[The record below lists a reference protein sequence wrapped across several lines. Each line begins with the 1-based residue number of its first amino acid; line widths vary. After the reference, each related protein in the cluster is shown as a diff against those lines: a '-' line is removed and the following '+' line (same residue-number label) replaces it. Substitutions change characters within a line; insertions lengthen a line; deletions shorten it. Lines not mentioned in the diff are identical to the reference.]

1 MIQKKTYY
9 LVIPDRSLDLPNH
22 KMPEKAFKIFVVEDD
37 EWYNRLLVHTL
48 SLNPDYEIQ
57 SFTTGK
63 DCLANLHQEPDV
75 VTLDYRLPDMKGLD
89 VLKQIKEINEDVQI
103 ILISEQDDIEVVVTL
118 LQSGAF
124 DYIVKSKDIRE
135 RLLNTVNNI
144 RQGSN
149 LKKEIV
155 SLRQEVKQKYT
166 HQNTIIGNSTA
177 TRKVYEL
184 IEKAIRTNIT
194 VTITGETGTGK
205 ELVAK
210 AIHYSS
216 SRSKQPFVPVNVA
229 AIPKDLIESEL
240 FGHEKGSFT
249 GASFRRIGKFEEA
262 NGGTLFLDEIAEM
275 DISLQAKLLRALQ
288 EKEVIRIGS
297 NTPVKFDCRI
307 IIATNKDLQEEIKN
321 GNFRQD
327 LYYRLY
333 GLPIELPPLREREN
347 DVIVL
352 AKHFISLFCQE
363 NKMEVKTLT
372 SEATARLLSYP
383 FPGNI
388 RELKSVI
395 ELAVTLADQDEITA
409 DHIVLG
415 RGQDLLEDAFNR
427 EMSLREYDILIVKKY
442 LEKYNNNI
450 KLVAEKL
457 DLGVATIYRMLKETG
472 KE

>member
-1 MIQKKTYY
+1 
-9 LVIPDRSLDLPNH
+9 
-22 KMPEKAFKIFVVEDD
+22 MPEKAFKIFVVEDD

-63 DCLANLHQEPDV
+63 DCLANLYQEPDII
-75 VTLDYRLPDMKGLD
+75 TLDYRLPDMKGLE
-89 VLKQIKEINEDVQI
+89 VLKQIKEINEDIQF

-118 LQSGAF
+118 LRHGAY

-144 RQGSN
+144 RQGSK

-155 SLRQEVKQKYT
+155 NLRQEVKKKYT
-166 HQNTIIGNSTA
+166 DKNTIIGNSAA
-177 TRKVYEL
+177 TRKIYEL
-184 IEKAIRTNIT
+184 IEKATRTNIT
-194 VTITGETGTGK
+194 VTLTGETGTGK

-210 AIHYSS
+210 AIHYNSN
-216 SRSKQPFVPVNVA
+216 RSKHPFVPINVA
-229 AIPKDLIESEL
+229 AIPSELLESEL
-240 FGHEKGSFT
+240 FGHEKGAFT
-249 GASFRRIGKFEEA
+249 GAAFRRIGKFEEA
-262 NGGTLFLDEIAEM
+262 SGGTLFLDEMAEM

-288 EKEVIRIGS
+288 EKEIIRIGS
-297 NTPVKFDCRI
+297 NIPIKIDCRI
-307 IIATNKDLQEEIKN
+307 IIATNKDLQEEIRK

-333 GLPIELPPLREREN
+333 GLPIELQPLRERGN
-347 DVIVL
+347 DVIIL
-352 AKHFISLFCQE
+352 AKHFIELFCKE
-363 NKMEVKTLT
+363 NSMNPKSLT
-372 SEATARLLSYP
+372 PEASSRLLSYS

-395 ELAVTLADQDEITA
+395 ELAVTLADQTEITG

-415 RGQDLLEDAFNR
+415 RGENLLDELSS
-427 EMSLREYDILIVKKY
+427 EELTLREYDIRIVKKF
-442 LEKYNNNI
+442 LVKYDNNI

-457 DLGVATIYRMLKETG
+457 NLGVATIYRMLKENNNA
-472 KE
+472 

>member
-1 MIQKKTYY
+1 
-9 LVIPDRSLDLPNH
+9 
-22 KMPEKAFKIFVVEDD
+22 MPEKAFKIFVVEDD

-63 DCLANLHQEPDV
+63 DCLANLHQQPDII
-75 VTLDYRLPDMKGLD
+75 TLDYRLPDMKGLE
-89 VLKQIKEINEDVQI
+89 VLKQIKEINEDIQI

-118 LQSGAF
+118 LRHGAY

-135 RLLNTVNNI
+135 RLLNTVSNI

-155 SLRQEVKQKYT
+155 NLRKEVTKKYT
-166 HQNTIIGNSTA
+166 DQSTIIGNSAA
-177 TRKVYEL
+177 TQRVFEL
-184 IEKAIRTNIT
+184 IEKATRTNIT

-210 AIHYSS
+210 AIHYNSN
-216 SRSKQPFVPVNVA
+216 RSKQPFVAVNVA

-240 FGHEKGSFT
+240 FGHEKGAFT
-249 GASFRRIGKFEEA
+249 GAAFRRIGKFEEA
-262 NGGTLFLDEIAEM
+262 NSGTLFLDEMAEM

-288 EKEVIRIGS
+288 EKEIIRIGS
-297 NTPVKFDCRI
+297 NNPVKTDCRI
-307 IIATNKDLQEEIKN
+307 IIATNKDLQEEIKK

-327 LYYRLY
+327 LYYRLF
-333 GLPIELPPLREREN
+333 GLPIELQPLRERGN
-347 DVIVL
+347 DVIIL
-352 AKHFISLFCQE
+352 ARHFIDLFCKE
-363 NKMEVKTLT
+363 NNMKLKSLT
-372 SEATARLLSYP
+372 PEASTRLLSYS

-395 ELAVTLADQDEITA
+395 ELAVTLADQNEINA

-415 RGQDLLEDAFNR
+415 RGQDLLNDLGNE
-427 EMSLREYDILIVKKY
+427 ELSLREYDIRIVKKFLGNY
-442 LEKYNNNI
+442 DNNI

-457 DLGVATIYRMLKETG
+457 DIGVATIYRMLKDDNKG
-472 KE
+472 

>member
-1 MIQKKTYY
+1 
-9 LVIPDRSLDLPNH
+9 
-22 KMPEKAFKIFVVEDD
+22 MPEKAFKIFVVEDD
-37 EWYNRLLVHTL
+37 EWYSRLLVHTL

-57 SFTTGK
+57 AFTTGK
-63 DCLANLHQEPDV
+63 ECLANLHQEPDLI
-75 VTLDYRLPDMKGLD
+75 TLDYRLPDMKGLD
-89 VLKQIKEINEDVQI
+89 VLKQIKEINEDIQI

-149 LKKEIV
+149 LRKEIV
-155 SLRQEVKQKYT
+155 TLRQEVKTKYT
-166 HQNTIIGNSTA
+166 HPNTIIGNSVA
-177 TRKVYEL
+177 TRRVYEL

-216 SRSKQPFVPVNVA
+216 NRSKQPFIPVNVA

-275 DISLQAKLLRALQ
+275 DISLQAKLLRAIQ

-307 IIATNKDLQEEIKN
+307 IIATNKDLQEEIKK

-333 GLPIELPPLREREN
+333 GLPIALPPLREREN
-347 DVIVL
+347 DVIIL
-352 AKHFISLFCQE
+352 AKHFIQVFCKE
-363 NKMEVKTLT
+363 NKMAIKTLT
-372 SEATARLLSYP
+372 PEASARLLSYP

-395 ELAVTLADQDEITA
+395 ELAVTLADQDEITS

-415 RGQDLLEDAFNR
+415 RGQDLLDDAFSR
-427 EMSLREYDILIVKKY
+427 EMSLREYDILIVKKF
-442 LEKYNNNI
+442 LEKYDNNI

-457 DLGVATIYRMLKETG
+457 DLGVATIYRMLKENG
-472 KE
+472 K

>member
-1 MIQKKTYY
+1 M
-9 LVIPDRSLDLPNH
+9 SEH
-22 KMPEKAFKIFVVEDD
+22 AFKIFVVEDD

-63 DCLANLHQEPDV
+63 ACLANLHQGPDII
-75 VTLDYRLPDMKGLD
+75 TLDYRLPDMKGLE
-89 VLKQIKEINEDVQI
+89 VLKQVKEINEDIQI

-118 LQSGAF
+118 LRHGAY
-124 DYIVKSKDIRE
+124 DYIIKSKDIRE

-144 RQGSN
+144 RQGSK

-155 SLRQEVKQKYT
+155 NLQKEVKKKYT
-166 HQNTIIGNSTA
+166 EQNSIIGNSAA
-177 TRKVYEL
+177 TRKIDEL
-184 IEKAIRTNIT
+184 IEKATRTNIT

-210 AIHYSS
+210 AIHYNSN
-216 SRSKQPFVPVNVA
+216 RSKHPFVAINVA
-229 AIPKDLIESEL
+229 AIPKELLESEL
-240 FGHEKGSFT
+240 FGHEKGAFT
-249 GASFRRIGKFEEA
+249 GAAFRRIGKFEEA
-262 NGGTLFLDEIAEM
+262 NGGTLFLDEMAEM

-288 EKEVIRIGS
+288 EKEIIRVGS
-297 NTPVKFDCRI
+297 NTPVKIDCRI

-347 DVIVL
+347 DVIIL
-352 AKHFISLFCQE
+352 AKHFIDLFCKE
-363 NKMEVKTLT
+363 NKMVTKTLT
-372 SEATARLLSYP
+372 PEASSRLLSYS

-395 ELAVTLADQDEITA
+395 ELAVTLSDLNEITA

-415 RGQDLLEDAFNR
+415 RGQDLLNDLFSKEF
-427 EMSLREYDILIVKKY
+427 SLREYDIQIVKKY
-442 LEKYNNNI
+442 LDKYDNNI
-450 KLVAEKL
+450 KLVADKL
-457 DLGVATIYRMLKETG
+457 DLGVATIYRMLKESN

>member
-1 MIQKKTYY
+1 
-9 LVIPDRSLDLPNH
+9 
-22 KMPEKAFKIFVVEDD
+22 MPEKAFKIFVVEDD

-57 SFTTGK
+57 SFSTGK

-75 VTLDYRLPDMKGLD
+75 ITLDYRLPDMKGLD
-89 VLKQIKEINEDVQI
+89 VLKQIKEINDDIQI

-118 LQSGAF
+118 LQNGAF

-135 RLLNTVNNI
+135 RLLNTVSNI

-155 SLRQEVKQKYT
+155 NLRQEVKKKYT
-166 HQNTIIGNSTA
+166 DPNTIIGNSAA

-184 IEKAIRTNIT
+184 IEKATRTSIT

-210 AIHYSS
+210 AIHYHSN
-216 SRSKQPFVPVNVA
+216 RAKQSFVAVNVA
-229 AIPKDLIESEL
+229 AIPKELIESEL
-240 FGHEKGSFT
+240 FGHEKGAFT
-249 GASFRRIGKFEEA
+249 GAAFRRIGKFEEA
-262 NGGTLFLDEIAEM
+262 NGGTLFLDEMAEM

-288 EKEVIRIGS
+288 EKEIIRIGS

-307 IIATNKDLQEEIKN
+307 IIATNKDLLEEIKK

-333 GLPIELPPLREREN
+333 GLPIELPPLRDREN
-347 DVIVL
+347 DVIIL
-352 AKHFISLFCQE
+352 AKHFINVFCKE
-363 NKMEVKTLT
+363 NKMAVKTLT
-372 SEATARLLSYP
+372 PEASAHLLSYT
-383 FPGNI
+383 FPGNV

-415 RGQDLLEDAFNR
+415 RDQDLLDDLFGQEL
-427 EMSLREYDILIVKKY
+427 SLREYDIRIVRKFLDKY
-442 LEKYNNNI
+442 DNNI

-457 DLGVATIYRMLKETG
+457 DLGVATIYRMLKEDNKG
-472 KE
+472 